1 MNNISRQDLVLL
13 LTKKATEKD
22 VDTPGIMGRKALQKS
37 FYFLNQHD
45 DFFTFKWHDYGPFS
59 GELQQ
64 ITKDLVSNGNISLKE
79 IQTKK
84 QDAIINHMTFSDD
97 NNPYFSEE
105 DIPKEI
111 HSRMNQVLTLV
122 MGRKPRE
129 LELLASVHYWAK
141 KEQFALDSYSP
152 EYIHGKL
159 TELKPD
165 AGFTMPDVIRAI
177 ETLEHFDYL
186 CTEIS
191 E

>member
-1 MNNISRQDLVLL
+1 MNNVSKQDLVLL

-22 VDTPGIMGRKALQKS
+22 NDAPGIMGRKAMQKS
-37 FYFLNQHD
+37 FYFLNQHE

-79 IQTKK
+79 IKTKK
-84 QDAIINHMTFSDD
+84 QDAVINHMTFSDD

-105 DIPKEI
+105 CIPKEI
-111 HSRMNQVLTLV
+111 HSRMNKVLNLV
-122 MGRKPRE
+122 IGRKPRE

-141 KEQFALDSYSP
+141 KEQFALDSYSAD
-152 EYIHGKL
+152 YIHSKL

-165 AGFTMPDVIRAI
+165 ADFTMSNVIQAI
-177 ETLEHFDYL
+177 KTLEHYDYL
-186 CTEIS
+186 HPELTD
-191 E
+191 